1 MGKKSLSFHYR
12 LKVSSREVYMNRI
25 VAISSKLKYIG
36 LLGLPMFFS
45 DTLIWKYLWLFWL
58 FAFVEIF
65 TSFSTFVQALQ
76 QLIAIPYIYISH
88 GFRLPDQNNYQP
100 AIRYSLPFSGQWTAV
115 NGGPDKKT
123 SHSWSI
129 LTQRY
134 AYDFL
139 ILDDNGQS
147 CSGDKALLPNYYCYG
162 REVLAPAD
170 GVVVEAIDKYPDS
183 RTSGNGSVDHT
194 AKDIRGNYI
203 VIRHAAKEYSL
214 IAHLLPQSIKVKAGR
229 QVKRGEHIAQCG
241 NSGNTT
247 EPHIHFQIQDGKSFL
262 ASAGL
267 PISFEGIETKPAKNY
282 AKFDPRPVYEQ
293 KERDASTIQRG
304 SCVGKME

>member
-1 MGKKSLSFHYR
+1 
-12 LKVSSREVYMNRI
+12 MNRI
-25 VAISSKLKYIG
+25 VAISGKLKYIG
-36 LLGLPMFFS
+36 FLGLPMFFS

-65 TSFSTFVQALQ
+65 AHLSIFVQSLQ

-100 AIRYSLPFSGQWTAV
+100 AIRYSLPFSGEWTAV

-139 ILDDNGQS
+139 ILNDIGQS
-147 CSGDKALLPNYYCYG
+147 CSGDKTLLLNYYCYS

-170 GVVVEAIDKYPDS
+170 GVVVEAIDNYSDS
-183 RTSGNGSVDHT
+183 RTSGNGAVDHA

-214 IAHLLPQSIKVKAGR
+214 IAHLLPQSLKVKAGQ
-229 QVKRGEHIAQCG
+229 QVKRGEPIAQCG

-282 AKFDPRPVYEQ
+282 AKFDPRPIYEQ

-304 SCVGKME
+304 SCVRNME